1 MAYTFDEN
9 EFSDILENYEELL
22 NKTKKY
28 LSTIDKKIDD
38 LITLGGD
45 NPRQQIRGLDHNL
58 ANYMENAGNLIS
70 QASSIVDKILKV
82 KKDIIN
88 YKLDAA
94 IEDNGAEN
102 DFRETLELLKQQFNE
117 MYKKGKSIPSIR
129 DDSDDDFDK
138 QLNERLENT
147 TSK

>member
-94 IEDNGAEN
+94 KEDNGAEN

-117 MYKKGKSIPSIR
+117 MYKKGKNIPSIR

>member
-22 NKTKKY
+22 TKTKKY

-94 IEDNGAEN
+94 KEDNGAEN
-102 DFRETLELLKQQFNE
+102 DFRETLESLKEQFNE
-117 MYKKGKSIPSIR
+117 MYRKGKNIPSVR
-129 DDSDDDFDK
+129 DESDDDFDK
-138 QLNERLENT
+138 QLDERLE
-147 TSK
+147 K

>member
-1 MAYTFDEN
+1 MAYAFDEN

-94 IEDNGAEN
+94 KEDNGAEN

-117 MYKKGKSIPSIR
+117 MYKKGNNIPSIR

-147 TSK
+147 TRK

>member
-94 IEDNGAEN
+94 KEDNGAEN
-102 DFRETLELLKQQFNE
+102 DFRATLELLKQQFNE
-117 MYKKGKSIPSIR
+117 MYKKG
-129 DDSDDDFDK
+129 
-138 QLNERLENT
+138 
-147 TSK
+147 

>member
-58 ANYMENAGNLIS
+58 ASYMENAGNLIS

-94 IEDNGAEN
+94 QEGNGAEN
-102 DFRETLELLKQQFNE
+102 DFKEALESLKQQFDE
-117 MYKKGKSIPSIR
+117 IYKKGKNIPSVK

-138 QLNERLENT
+138 QLNERLE
-147 TSK
+147 KHD